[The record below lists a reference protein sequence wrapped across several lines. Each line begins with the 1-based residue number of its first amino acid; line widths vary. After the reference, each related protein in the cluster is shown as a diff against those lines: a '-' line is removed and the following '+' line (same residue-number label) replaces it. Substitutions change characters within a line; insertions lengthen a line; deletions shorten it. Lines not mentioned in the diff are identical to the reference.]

1 MLLKS
6 MLKKSTVWYNIY
18 KYLLSKNISK
28 NISFKKYYDKLR
40 FKKYKIK

>member
-1 MLLKS
+1 
-6 MLKKSTVWYNIY
+6 VWYNIY
-18 KYLLSKNISK
+18 KYLLSK